1 MNNLK
6 ILLVSAE
13 VDPFAKSGGLADV
26 AGSLPIELKKM
37 GHDVRV
43 VMPRYKSINAEMK
56 YVIDFP
62 VKMLGKEETCIIREG
77 KIKDDEIEV
86 PIYFV
91 DNYHYFNREGMY
103 CYGDDPDRFTFVDKA
118 VLEMLPKI
126 GFQPD
131 IIHLNDWQAAA
142 VALLLKEKYKK
153 HFYYTDIAT
162 VYTVHNLQYQGNYG
176 KECLGLLDLGEEYFT
191 PERLECYGQVNYMK
205 AGLLYSD
212 VINTVSNTYV
222 EEIKTQEYGE
232 KLEGVVRTREN
243 DLYGII
249 NGIDMKVYN
258 PETDEKI
265 FNKYNINSLELKKEN
280 KRKLQEELGLPE
292 TDCAMLGIVTRL
304 VDQKGLNLVGDILD
318 DLVKNNNVQLVVL
331 GLGDPYYENMFKT
344 FAEKYPKKV
353 SANIEFNDELAHK
366 IYAASD
372 MFLMPSRFEPCGL
385 GQLIALRYGTVPV
398 VRQTGGLADTIQ
410 DFKIESEEGNGFSFK
425 DFNCRALMKTL
436 VRALSIYKNMPDLW
450 EKIVRR
456 GMQEDYSWKT
466 AADKYIE
473 LYDKAI
479 EKKL

>member
-13 VDPFAKSGGLADV
+13 VDPFAKTGGLADV

-43 VMPRYKSINAEMK
+43 VMPRYKSIDAEMK
-56 YVIDFP
+56 YVTDFS
-62 VKMLGKEETCIIREG
+62 VNMLGKEETCIIKEG
-77 KIKDDEIEV
+77 KIKDDEVEL

-91 DNYHYFNREGMY
+91 ENYHYYNREGLY
-103 CYGDDPDRFTFVDKA
+103 CHWDDPDRFAFLDKA
-118 VLEMLPKI
+118 TLEMLPKI

-131 IIHLNDWQAAA
+131 VIHLNDWQAAPI
-142 VALLLKEKYKK
+142 ALLLKERYKK
-153 HFYYTDIAT
+153 HFYYSDIAT
-162 VYTVHNLQYQGNYG
+162 IYTIHNIMYQGDYG
-176 KECLGLLDLGEEYFT
+176 KECLNLFELGEEYFT
-191 PERLECYGQVNYMK
+191 PDTLECYGKFNYMK

-212 VINTVSNTYV
+212 IINTVSNTYV
-222 EEIKTQEYGE
+222 DEIKTVEYGE
-232 KLEGVVRTREN
+232 KLEGVVKTRES
-243 DLYGII
+243 DLYGIV
-249 NGIDMKVYN
+249 NGIDTKVYN
-258 PETDEKI
+258 PEIDEKI
-265 FNKYNINSLELKKEN
+265 FDKYNIDTIVLKKEN
-280 KRKLQEELGLPE
+280 KRKLQAELGLPE
-292 TDCAMLGIVTRL
+292 VDCAMLGIVTRL
-304 VDQKGLNLVGDILD
+304 TDQKGLDLIGEILD
-318 DLVKNNNVQLVVL
+318 DLIKNNNIQLVVL
-331 GLGDPYYENMFKT
+331 GLGDPKYEKLFKD
-344 FAEKYPKKV
+344 FVEKYPKKV

-372 MFLMPSRFEPCGL
+372 IFLMPSRFEPCGL

-398 VRQTGGLADTIQ
+398 VRQTGGLADTVQ

-425 DFNCRALMKTL
+425 DFNCRSLMKTL
-436 VRALSIYKNMPDLW
+436 VRALSVYKNMPDLW

-466 AADKYIE
+466 AADKYVE

>member
-6 ILLVSAE
+6 VLLVSAE

-43 VMPRYKSINAEMK
+43 VMPRYKSIKAEMK
-56 YVIDFP
+56 YVTDFP

-103 CYGDDPDRFTFVDKA
+103 CYGDDPDRFTFMDKA

-131 IIHLNDWQAAA
+131 IMHLNDWQAAA

-176 KECLGLLDLGEEYFT
+176 KECLELLDLGEEYFT
-191 PERLECYGQVNYMK
+191 PEKLECYGQVNYMK

-212 VINTVSNTYV
+212 IINTVSNTYV

-243 DLYGII
+243 DLHGII

-265 FNKYNINSLELKKEN
+265 FNKYNLDTIELKKEN

-318 DLVKNNNVQLVVL
+318 DLVKNNNIQLVVL
-331 GLGDPYYENMFKT
+331 GLGDPYYENMFKN

-353 SANIEFNDELAHK
+353 SAHIEFNDELAHK

-372 MFLMPSRFEPCGL
+372 MFLMPSKFEPCGL

-466 AADKYIE
+466 AAEKYIE